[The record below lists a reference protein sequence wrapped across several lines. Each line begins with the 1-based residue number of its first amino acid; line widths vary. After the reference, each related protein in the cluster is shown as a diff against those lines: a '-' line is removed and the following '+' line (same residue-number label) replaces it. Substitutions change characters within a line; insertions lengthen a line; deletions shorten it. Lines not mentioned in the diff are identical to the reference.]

1 MSSCLCSDRMHQAT
15 NWYADDTPMLT
26 LHKGGA
32 ATQQISLPSKAR
44 PHAPVVLHVTRTV
57 SLGHATDSR
66 HPTIRYVRIARV
78 RVRIR
83 A

>member
-1 MSSCLCSDRMHQAT
+1 
-15 NWYADDTPMLT
+15 MLT

-32 ATQQISLPSKAR
+32 ATQQISLSSKAR
-44 PHAPVVLHVTRTV
+44 PHAPVVLHVTRAV

-66 HPTIRYVRIARV
+66 HPTIRYVRITRV